1 MTNDEEHAL
10 EFLLAFDGRV
20 HWLEQGY
27 SLKFAIRRVEPMQHR
42 PHGLRYSFTLHDPD
56 GKRLIGFDNAHTV
69 PATGARFKKRSPAAD
84 HWHRTETDEGR
95 PYAFISADRLLEDF
109 FREVKRVLDERGL
122 SDTVVRVEER

>member
-1 MTNDEEHAL
+1 
-10 EFLLAFDGRV
+10 LAFDGRV

-56 GKRLIGFDNAHTV
+56 GKRLIGFDNVHTV

>member
-56 GKRLIGFDNAHTV
+56 GNASSASITPILFPQRARGSRSDRRRPITGTARRLTKAALTHSSA
-69 PATGARFKKRSPAAD
+69 PTGCSK
-84 HWHRTETDEGR
+84 
-95 PYAFISADRLLEDF
+95 ISF
-109 FREVKRVLDERGL
+109 GK
-122 SDTVVRVEER
+122 